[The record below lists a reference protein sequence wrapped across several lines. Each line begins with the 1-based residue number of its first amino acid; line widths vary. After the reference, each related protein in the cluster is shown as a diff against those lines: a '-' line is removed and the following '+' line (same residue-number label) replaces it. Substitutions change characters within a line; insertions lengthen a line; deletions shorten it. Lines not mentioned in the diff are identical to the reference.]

1 MKRFYF
7 YFIIWILLC
16 SFHSLYGQKE
26 TPKPI
31 IVIDPGH
38 GGSDSGA
45 IGVTGLKEKAVV
57 LKIALEVLRLN
68 KELFSNTLDIYST
81 RYTDTLISLSHRTKL
96 VTALKPKVFISIH
109 CNQAGRE
116 AAQGIEVYIHK
127 TNKQSEVLAQ
137 LFAAGLNQKLGF
149 KNRGV
154 KYGDFQVL
162 RETTAYPSVLLE
174 LGFLSNSEEAEHNE
188 SVSAISGYAL
198 LILETVLKLF
208 GND

>member
-7 YFIIWILLC
+7 YFFIWILSTC
-16 SFHSLYGQKE
+16 FHSLYGQKE

-45 IGVTGLKEKAVV
+45 IGINGLQEKDVV

-68 KELFSNTLDIYST
+68 KELFSDTLEIYST
-81 RYTDTLISLSHRTKL
+81 RYTDTLISLRHRTKL
-96 VTALKPKVFISIH
+96 VKALKPQVFISIH

-127 TNKQSEVLAQ
+127 TNRQSEVLAQ
-137 LFAAGLNQKLGF
+137 LFTAGLNQKLGF

-154 KYGDFQVL
+154 QYGNFQVL
-162 RETTAYPSVLLE
+162 RETKEYPSVLLE

-198 LILETVLKLF
+198 LIIETLLNLN